1 MSEKQWRIGILF
13 LTIGNLGILV
23 WKHESKG
30 LGIILALIWSMIGV
44 IVLLGIENQRL
55 VKLSKRYLE
64 KGETEA
70 YLAACESQLHR
81 NKVKKVQATLVIGL
95 ASAYVD
101 AGKAQ
106 EALDLLLAF
115 KGPYP
120 KNANGTVWQVT
131 YDHVLVE
138 AYLMLGRLDKAH
150 QAFEK
155 MKAKVA
161 EGNFL
166 PPYDE
171 AVKGWVQLRQYE
183 LDVAEGRCEGAGAF
197 LEGFLEKCESTLSR
211 MRILVVL
218 ARVYALQNETDK
230 EREAL
235 NFMAEKGG
243 DTYYRQQAI
252 KRLKQIQ
259 EAARQ

>member
-13 LTIGNLGILV
+13 LTIGCLGILV
-23 WKHESKG
+23 WKHESVA
-30 LGIILALIWSMIGV
+30 LAMILILLWSMLGV
-44 IVLLGIENQRL
+44 IILLGIENQRL

-64 KGETEA
+64 NGETEA
-70 YLAACESQLHR
+70 YLTACESRLHR

-120 KNANGTVWQVT
+120 KNANGAVWQVT

-150 QAFEK
+150 QALEK

-161 EGNFL
+161 DGTFL

-183 LDVAEGRCEGAGAF
+183 LDIEEGKCEGAEVF
-197 LEGFLEKCESTLSR
+197 LLALQEKCESTLSQ
-211 MRILVVL
+211 MRIQSVL
-218 ARVYALQNETDK
+218 AKVYALQNDPDK
-230 EREAL
+230 EKESL
-235 NFMAEKGG
+235 SFMMEKGG
-243 DTYYRQQAI
+243 DTCYRKQA
-252 KRLKQIQ
+252 KERLDRIR
-259 EAARQ
+259 EESI

>member
-1 MSEKQWRIGILF
+1 MSEKKCRIESLF
-13 LTIGNLGILV
+13 LALGCLGIIV
-23 WKHESKG
+23 WKHESG
-30 LGIILALIWSMIGV
+30 ALAVLLSLACGIFGV
-44 IVLLGIENQRL
+44 IVLLGIEKQRL

-64 KGETEA
+64 NGETEA
-70 YLAACESQLHR
+70 YLIACENELHR

-120 KNANGTVWQVT
+120 KNANGEVWQVT

-150 QAFEK
+150 QALEK
-155 MKAKVA
+155 MRAKVA
-161 EGNFL
+161 EGTFL

-183 LDVAEGRCEGAGAF
+183 LDVAEGRCEGAAAF
-197 LEGFLEKCESTLSR
+197 LEEFLKKCESTLSR
-211 MRILVVL
+211 MRILMVL

-230 EREAL
+230 EREVL

-252 KRLKQIQ
+252 KRLKQI
-259 EAARQ
+259 